1 MFFSILIVVLGIVI
15 LLLLF
20 WLYKIF
26 SLKIEFY
33 AMGLDSKFTLSEIT
47 LLWKLG
53 KDTSME
59 EPLSLFFSVKALSNC
74 ISQIIEN
81 SKSAGTENTPQTQN
95 FLGKLYK
102 FRTKLELASDSKR
115 GLDTSRSLD
124 TNQKIRI
131 VLKGAGVFASKI
143 INNGSE
149 LAISIPTQDGKV
161 KLQSNQWEGKNIS
174 VYLWRKGDAGYVF
187 DTKVIH
193 TGVFLGN
200 PALFLQHS
208 ENLLRTQKRKS
219 IRTECQIKAQ
229 LYIIKSEI
237 TDYSTVETAPG
248 YQCLIEDISSDG
260 ALVRIGGKGIA
271 NVQMKI
277 QFELEDTLIVMYTVV
292 RSVEYNAANNQ
303 SRLHL
308 ECIHLAP
315 AMRNAILTFVYK
327 IIPEE
332 QKNAETALTEL
343 EKEEDEAS
351 AQQNGA
357 KEKASSETDSSI
369 ESPIVIDPLEL
380 ATEEVD
386 IEQ

>member
-1 MFFSILIVVLGIVI
+1 MFFSILIVAFGIVI

-20 WLYKIF
+20 GLYKIF

-33 AMGLDSKFTLSEIT
+33 AMGLDSKFTLSEIA

-115 GLDTSRSLD
+115 GLETSRSLD
-124 TNQKIRI
+124 NNQKIRI

-149 LAISIPTQDGKV
+149 IAISIPTQDGKV

-193 TGVFLGN
+193 AGAFLGN

-219 IRTECQIKAQ
+219 IRTECHIKAQ
-229 LYIIKSEI
+229 LYIIKSKV

-343 EKEEDEAS
+343 EKEEDES
-351 AQQNGA
+351 SLQDGA

-369 ESPIVIDPLEL
+369 ETPVVIDPLEL